1 MTVRRLFDRVLVF
14 IALIALWQLLSWR
27 FGAQWLS
34 TPAITAQHFGSAIA
48 SGALWRN
55 TSFTLTEAVL
65 GFLIGGIPGA
75 LLPFVLRRMKIVR
88 AIIDPFLIAGYGAP
102 KVALTPLFI
111 LLFGIGIA
119 SKVALVA
126 SVVFFL
132 EFYIT
137 AAGLAGV
144 DQRLIAAARIFGLN
158 DRMIATEVIAPSA
171 IPFILTGIRI
181 AAPYAIGTAVIG
193 ELISSNR
200 GLGYTIELAANNF
213 DPAGIFVGIATLGII
228 IGVLNSAI
236 DLLEKRLFAWRP
248 VNRIADR
255 AQAAF

>member
-1 MTVRRLFDRVLVF
+1 MNVRRLFDRVLVF
-14 IALIALWQLLSWR
+14 IALIALWQFLSWR

-34 TPAITAQHFGSAIA
+34 TPLATLQHLITDIS

-55 TSFTLTEAVL
+55 TAFTLSEAVL

-111 LLFGIGIA
+111 LIFGIGIA

-137 AAGLAGV
+137 AAGLAAV
-144 DQRLIAAARIFGLN
+144 DQRLIAAARIFGLG

-213 DPAGIFVGIATLGII
+213 DPAGIFVGIGTLGVI
-228 IGVLNSAI
+228 IGILNSVLDAV
-236 DLLEKRLFAWRP
+236 EKRLFAWRP
-248 VNRIADR
+248 VDRIAAG

>member
-1 MTVRRLFDRVLVF
+1 MTARQLVDRALVF
-14 IALIALWQLLSWR
+14 VALVALWQLLSWR

-34 TPAITAQHFGSAIA
+34 TPLLTAQHFATSIA
-48 SGALWRN
+48 SGDLWRN

-75 LLPFVLRRMKIVR
+75 VLPFVLRRMKILR
-88 AIIDPFLIAGYGAP
+88 AILDPFLVAGYGAP

-119 SKVALVA
+119 SKVALVV

-132 EFYIT
+132 EFFIT
-137 AAGLAGV
+137 AAGLESV
-144 DQRLIAAARIFGLN
+144 DQRLIAAGRIFGLG
-158 DRMIATEVIAPSA
+158 DRLIATEVILPSA
-171 IPFILTGIRI
+171 IPFILTGIRVS
-181 AAPYAIGTAVIG
+181 APYAIGTAVIG

-200 GLGYTIELAANNF
+200 GLGYTIELGANNF
-213 DPAGIFVGIATLGII
+213 DPAGIFVGIATLGAII
-228 IGVLNSAI
+228 AVINTAI
-236 DLLEKRLFAWRP
+236 DLIEKRLFAWRP
-248 VNRIADR
+248 ANRIADR

>member
-1 MTVRRLFDRVLVF
+1 VYASRFFDRVMVF

-27 FGAQWLS
+27 FGAQWIA
-34 TPAITAQHFGSAIA
+34 TPVVTAQHLVTSIANGS
-48 SGALWRN
+48 LWRN
-55 TSFTLTEAVL
+55 TSFTLTEALL

-111 LLFGIGIA
+111 LIFGIGIA

-132 EFYIT
+132 EFYVT
-137 AAGLAGV
+137 AAGLATV
-144 DQRLIAAARIFGLN
+144 DQRLIAAARIFGLG
-158 DRMIATEVIAPSA
+158 DRMIAIEVIAPSA

-213 DPAGIFVGIATLGII
+213 DPAGIFVGIATLGAI
-228 IGVLNSAI
+228 IGLLNSAI
-236 DLLEKRLFAWRP
+236 DALEKRLFAWRP
-248 VNRIADR
+248 ADRIADK
-255 AQAAF
+255 AQAAA